1 MDMTNTEN
9 VSQIIIQKRLR
20 KDQIHSRQVTSN
32 FIFSNKEYQFIKD
45 KWISLKKTKPFVF
58 NGNIF
63 HVLNY
68 KFANNSLYLSLSLSN
83 FMEYVGTN
91 NDEFKRLFGED
102 KIIRPISVGTMLIT
116 RDKQWIIG
124 KRIRTFDYEGK
135 YNVVAGYLDPTK
147 DVINTKPDP
156 FFAMQRELKEETGIH
171 LKNIDSMI
179 CLGLVDKNQPYLS
192 FLTMLTT
199 TSQQLEKKYILDKEF
214 LELENHHLS
223 KNYLEQFILHKHKD
237 ITMHGLASLIIYY
250 RLFYE
255 D

>member
-1 MDMTNTEN
+1 
-9 VSQIIIQKRLR
+9 
-20 KDQIHSRQVTSN
+20 
-32 FIFSNKEYQFIKD
+32 
-45 KWISLKKTKPFVF
+45 
-58 NGNIF
+58 
-63 HVLNY
+63 
-68 KFANNSLYLSLSLSN
+68 
-83 FMEYVGTN
+83 
-91 NDEFKRLFGED
+91 
-102 KIIRPISVGTMLIT
+102 MLIT